1 MRITAV
7 MKSHKM
13 NLLDIFNQLLP
24 TTSVGNE
31 YEQQMRI
38 QILILGLKESKACS
52 WKKNK
57 KLYIINFLVIGAG
70 PKHTCTILKTS

>member
-7 MKSHKM
+7 IKSHKM

-38 QILILGLKESKACS
+38 QILRVKSLQLKKK
-52 WKKNK
+52 KKNSIS
-57 KLYIINFLVIGAG
+57 LIFL
-70 PKHTCTILKTS
+70 L

>member
-52 WKKNK
+52 WKKK
-57 KLYIINFLVIGAG
+57 KKNSISLIFL
-70 PKHTCTILKTS
+70 L

>member
-57 KLYIINFLVIGAG
+57 KLYIINFLVIVGR
-70 PKHTCTILKTS
+70 S

>member
-7 MKSHKM
+7 TKSHKM

-52 WKKNK
+52 
-57 KLYIINFLVIGAG
+57 
-70 PKHTCTILKTS
+70 

>member
-52 WKKNK
+52 WKKK
-57 KLYIINFLVIGAG
+57 QKTLY
-70 PKHTCTILKTS
+70 H

>member
-52 WKKNK
+52 WKKK
-57 KLYIINFLVIGAG
+57 KNSISLIFL
-70 PKHTCTILKTS
+70 L

>member
-52 WKKNK
+52 WKKKQK
-57 KLYIINFLVIGAG
+57 KLYIINFLVIGG
-70 PKHTCTILKTS
+70 RS

>member
-1 MRITAV
+1 MRITAI

-52 WKKNK
+52 WKKKK
-57 KLYIINFLVIGAG
+57 KLYIINFLVIGG
-70 PKHTCTILKTS
+70 RS

>member
-52 WKKNK
+52 WKKTK
-57 KLYIINFLVIGAG
+57 KLYIINFLVIGG
-70 PKHTCTILKTS
+70 RS